1 MAHQN
6 PLFLFFLVFLLSLT
20 FFCFPSSASLST
32 VAVSQTSNDTIA
44 CALIPGD
51 VNAISCYNYRQNQSF
66 HLLPS
71 VGFRAV
77 AGGGGF
83 VCALRISNSA
93 LICWD
98 LRSSPARPRRV
109 ARGQLGIAALQVG
122 WRGQVCAL
130 DSAENLSCWRWSGV
144 NFTSPPPRLS
154 SIAVGDQFLCGRRNG
169 SNAVECYV
177 TGLGGG
183 WRSRDPPMLLVAAGM
198 RHACG
203 LVASTGKVECWS
215 PVSSGTVYSVPDH
228 TAYEFNQL
236 ALGDNW
242 SCALRASNRTVA
254 CWRADG
260 SRLLTP
266 LDQVELLHLSAEG
279 SVLCGVVSGNYSLI
293 CWNATEGRPGP
304 QTSLALSYVLPGPCV
319 STCQSQVLP
328 GSGNLCP
335 AGWVICAPNDFL
347 PNISTSPPPSI
358 QSPPPPSPP
367 AHRIS
372 RRNLAF
378 VIVGSV
384 GTAIG
389 VASLACFLV
398 TRFCGGMTCRVHDS
412 GPIEQMPPAPGSQPS
427 QASPPKSRPPQL
439 GRLVSLG
446 VGAKLE
452 EFPLEML
459 VKVTNNFCASS
470 RTGTG
475 SFGSVY
481 EAYLPDGRHVAIKR
495 AEAPSPSSVY
505 VRHYHQD
512 NEHAFE
518 AELAFLS
525 RLNHK
530 NLVQLIGFCE
540 EETAELERVLVY
552 EFMTNGSLHDHL
564 HKRDDSRLH
573 DWVFRIRVALDAA
586 RGIEYLHTY
595 AVPPIIHRDI
605 KSANILLDATW
616 TAKVADFGLSL
627 MGPADESGHLSLRAA
642 GTVGYMDPEY
652 YRLQQLTTKSDVY
665 SFGVVLLELLTG
677 YKAIHKVPDGSSP
690 RNVVDFAV
698 PFIVSDEIHQVLD
711 RRLSPPTPY
720 EIEAVTYVGYLA
732 ADCVSLE
739 GKDRPSMTEVV
750 SSLERALAACMRTP
764 SGSRSQSFD

>member
-1 MAHQN
+1 MARQN
-6 PLFLFFLVFLLSLT
+6 PLLSAFSLLLLSLT
-20 FFCFPSSASLST
+20 WFCSPSSASLST
-32 VAVSQTSNDTIA
+32 IAVSQAFNDTVA
-44 CALIPGD
+44 CALITSSINPTT
-51 VNAISCYNYRQNQSF
+51 AHTISCYSSRQDRQFS
-66 HLLPS
+66 LLPNVS
-71 VGFRAV
+71 FLAV
-77 AGGGGF
+77 AAGGGF
-83 VCALRISNSA
+83 LCAVRSSNSA
-93 LICWD
+93 LLCWD
-98 LRSSPARPRRV
+98 LRSPAKPRRV
-109 ARGQLGIAALQVG
+109 VRALPAVVDLQVG
-122 WRGQVCAL
+122 YAGQVCVL
-130 DSAENLSCWRWSGV
+130 DSSGSPRCWRWQSV
-144 NFTSPPPRLS
+144 DLPAPPSRLS
-154 SIAVGDQFLCGRRNG
+154 SIAVGDHFLCGQSNG
-169 SNAVECYV
+169 SNKVNCYV
-177 TGLGGG
+177 RAAAGA
-183 WRSRDPPMLLVAAGM
+183 WRPASNSSMLLVAAGS

-203 LVASTGKVECWS
+203 LVASTGKVVCWS
-215 PVSSGTVYSVPDH
+215 PESSGTVYNVPDH
-228 TAYEFNQL
+228 TGFEFNQL
-236 ALGDNW
+236 ALGDDW
-242 SCALRASNRTVA
+242 SCALRAGNRTAA
-254 CWRADG
+254 CWKADG
-260 SRLLTP
+260 SLLRTP
-266 LDQVELLHLSAEG
+266 LDQVELLHLSAKG
-279 SVLCGVVSGNYSLI
+279 SSLCGVVYVNYSLI
-293 CWNATEGRPGP
+293 CWDGTSAGS
-304 QTSLALSYVLPGPCV
+304 QTFMAFDQVVPGPCAT
-319 STCQSQVLP
+319 TCLSHSLP
-328 GSGNLCP
+328 ESAKFCP
-335 AGWVICAPNDFL
+335 PGHSICAPNDFP
-347 PNISTSPPPSI
+347 PNVPTP
-358 QSPPPPSPP
+358 QNPP
-367 AHRIS
+367 AS
-372 RRNLAF
+372 RSRPRNLPF
-378 VIVGSV
+378 LIVGSI

-389 VASLACFLV
+389 VATIAFLV
-398 TRFCGGMTCRVHDS
+398 ARRFVGGLSCRVHDS

-439 GRLVSLG
+439 GRMVSLG

-452 EFPLEML
+452 EFPLEL
-459 VKVTNNFCASS
+459 LLKVTNNFSTSC

-481 EAYLPDGRHVAIKR
+481 EAYLLDGRHVAIKR
-495 AEAPSPSSVY
+495 AEAPSPSAIY

-512 NEHAFE
+512 NEHAFQ

-540 EETAELERVLVY
+540 EEMTELERLLVY
-552 EFMTNGSLHDHL
+552 EFMSNGSLHDHL
-564 HKRDDSRLH
+564 HRKDESRLH
-573 DWVFRIRVALDAA
+573 DWVLRIRVALDAA

-627 MGPADESGHLSLRAA
+627 MGPVDESGHLSLRAA

-677 YKAIHKVPDGSSP
+677 YKAIHKVQVGSSP

-698 PFIVSDEIHQVLD
+698 PFVVSDEIHQVLD
-711 RRLSPPTPY
+711 RRLPPPTPY